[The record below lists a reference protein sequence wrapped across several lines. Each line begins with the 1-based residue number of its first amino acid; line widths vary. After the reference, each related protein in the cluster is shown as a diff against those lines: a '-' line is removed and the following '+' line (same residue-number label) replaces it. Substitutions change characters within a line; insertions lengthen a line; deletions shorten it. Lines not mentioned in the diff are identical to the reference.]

1 MATTQVDI
9 ELLVDLDSPVCCEAK
24 ECSNEAKWIRRHES
38 CSRLECVS
46 CKEYA
51 QSQFL
56 LLEEDEHL
64 WCSVCDTT
72 NPLNYWLENMK
83 WLTL

>member
-1 MATTQVDI
+1 VETQLDI

-24 ECSNEAKWIRRHES
+24 DCGNEAKWVRRHDK
-38 CSRLECVS
+38 CSRLECS
-46 CKEYA
+46 NCKEYA

-56 LLEEDEHL
+56 LLEDDESL
-64 WCSVCDTT
+64 WCSVCDYVE
-72 NPLNYWLENMK
+72 LLDYWMENMK